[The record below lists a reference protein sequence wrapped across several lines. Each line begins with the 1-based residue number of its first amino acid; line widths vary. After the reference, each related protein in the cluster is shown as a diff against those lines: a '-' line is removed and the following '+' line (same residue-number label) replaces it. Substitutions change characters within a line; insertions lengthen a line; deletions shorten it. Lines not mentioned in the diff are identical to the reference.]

1 MRRRPLVELALAV
14 LALLGS
20 LTLTPEARAQAPGLV
35 AAYGFS
41 EGAGP
46 TVADQSGNNNTGT
59 LGSGVTWTTQG
70 KYGSALVF
78 NGTSGRVT
86 INDAPSLRLTSGMTL
101 EAWVNPSAVTS
112 AWRDVIYKGN
122 DNYYLEATS
131 TNGSRA
137 AGGGTFGAAS
147 AEAYGAAA
155 LAVNTWTHLAVTY
168 DGATV
173 RLYVNGAQVSSLART
188 GNRATSTNPLQ
199 IRGGY
204 FC

>member
-20 LTLTPEARAQAPGLV
+20 LTLTPEARAQAPGLG

-59 LGSGVTWTTQG
+59 LGSGVTWTAEG

-86 INDAPSLRLTSGMTL
+86 MNDSPPLRP
-101 EAWVNPSAVTS
+101 A
-112 AWRDVIYKGN
+112 
-122 DNYYLEATS
+122 
-131 TNGSRA
+131 
-137 AGGGTFGAAS
+137 
-147 AEAYGAAA
+147 
-155 LAVNTWTHLAVTY
+155 
-168 DGATV
+168 DGVQA
-173 RLYVNGAQVSSLART
+173 
-188 GNRATSTNPLQ
+188 
-199 IRGGY
+199 
-204 FC
+204 

>member
-78 NGTSGRVT
+78 NGTTGRVT
-86 INDAPSLRLTSGMTL
+86 INDSPSLRLTNGMTL
-101 EAWVNPSAVTS
+101 EAWVNPSAVAS
-112 AWRDVIYKGN
+112 AWRDVIYEGH
-122 DNYYLEATS
+122 DNYYLE
-131 TNGSRA
+131 
-137 AGGGTFGAAS
+137 GAATHS
-147 AEAYGAAA
+147 ARPG
-155 LAVNTWTHLAVTY
+155 
-168 DGATV
+168 
-173 RLYVNGAQVSSLART
+173 
-188 GNRATSTNPLQ
+188 
-199 IRGGY
+199 
-204 FC
+204 